1 MGACTSTPPNNSFE
15 GEVPSF
21 DLFEKS
27 VVLGEGSFGTVV
39 CCRRKGTEELVAIK
53 IIKKARLFRRTDH
66 SALVWNERDAMI
78 RCGSPFMV
86 HLLCSFHTAD
96 SLYMVMPFHLGGDLN
111 FRVRKYGPLPMHAVW
126 FYLAEILAAL
136 QAMHDVNV
144 CHRDIK
150 PDNVLIDAEGHVSVT
165 DLGLAIEIKPLDPKH
180 ASHWWGQCGSYGY
193 RAPEVVLDEPCG
205 FFSDIYSLGATVYF
219 LLYGRPPW
227 PQTKMGLE
235 GEPLRFPSNEA
246 ISPDFIDLIIRML
259 VFDSKERITIE
270 EIQHHSV
277 FKGVN
282 WDLVYQKSKKSGLGK
297 PPIIPNPAAFEFP
310 TSFKPVKPAPATAL
324 TMEQQARFLGFEWVP
339 GDPITV
345 GGHPS
350 HFSRSNE
357 PSPRGDIRGDSLAR
371 ASSGSVETRP
381 SGQLRL
387 SVPANIEENKT
398 LNLKQPDPLEPA
410 TSATSILLT
419 PNESPTTTTASIQPG
434 DSNSAEPEN
443 SLPKPDVKEPL
454 MSSFRLQEPYHPPI
468 RERES
473 FNGTFPGA
481 HSPQMPVR
489 RMKLKHLRFLSS
501 QQQQQ
506 QEAPALDNT
515 VPRVRPPRFY
525 ARENANTNPQ

>member
-111 FRVRKYGPLPMHAVW
+111 FRVRKHGPLPMQAVR
-126 FYLAEILAAL
+126 FYLAEILAAI

-150 PDNVLIDAEGHVSVT
+150 PDNVLIDADGHVSVT
-165 DLGLAIEIKPLDPKH
+165 DLGLAIEIKPQDPKH

-205 FFSDIYSLGATVYF
+205 FFSDIYSLGATTYF

-227 PQTKMGLE
+227 AQTKLGLE

-246 ISPDFIDLIIRML
+246 ISPDFIDLIIKML
-259 VFDSKERITIE
+259 VFDSKERITID
-270 EIQHHSV
+270 EIHHHPV

-297 PPIIPNPAAFEFP
+297 PPIVPNPAAFEFP
-310 TSFKPVKPAPATAL
+310 TSFKAAKNVASSPLSP
-324 TMEQQARFLGFEWVP
+324 EQQARFVGFEWVP
-339 GDPITV
+339 GDPIT
-345 GGHPS
+345 GGHPA

-357 PSPRGDIRGDSLAR
+357 PSPRGEMRDSVAR
-371 ASSGSVETRP
+371 GSVGTPE
-381 SGQLRL
+381 LRKDTVL
-387 SVPANIEENKT
+387 LRVPTPPIGLCDENKMKAPDIDTT
-398 LNLKQPDPLEPA
+398 LPP
-410 TSATSILLT
+410 T
-419 PNESPTTTTASIQPG
+419 PNESPHTTSASIPAIQ
-434 DSNSAEPEN
+434 DNSTSGEPIEV
-443 SLPKPDVKEPL
+443 SLPKPDIKEPTH
-454 MSSFRLQEPYHPPI
+454 SSYHLQEPFQPGG
-468 RERES
+468 RERRES

-481 HSPQMPVR
+481 HSPHLPVR
-489 RMKLKHLRFLSS
+489 RMKFKHLRFTT
-501 QQQQQ
+501 QQQDHS
-506 QEAPALDNT
+506 APRLRAPKPEDWE
-515 VPRVRPPRFY
+515 VGK
-525 ARENANTNPQ
+525 EPQ